1 MCRADTANSLT
12 DSYGT
17 SLYSIPE
24 IGYTRDAF
32 RKTVANAQKH
42 GVFDVVPWLAL
53 GCGFQ
58 RTVKNGNGG
67 FGDGTTT
74 LNFDWNYEYICERAT
89 NGIGHCVCSG
99 RPRSSYR
106 CAWLADDWM
115 LGREINDPWP
125 FNSSAHPAGFAAAW
139 SDKFAPWNHA
149 TRAVLWPHPFA
160 AISHPD
166 EGGQHPLLEVAQGN
180 TTHMLMHLV
189 SYVLGAAAE
198 QRLPPGQPRVNT
210 A

>member
-89 NGIGHCVCSG
+89 NGIGRATAKALVEQGAELFILCRNEEKGQAFGC
-99 RPRSSYR
+99 
-106 CAWLADDWM
+106 
-115 LGREINDPWP
+115 
-125 FNSSAHPAGFAAAW
+125 FPA
-139 SDKFAPWNHA
+139 
-149 TRAVLWPHPFA
+149 
-160 AISHPD
+160 
-166 EGGQHPLLEVAQGN
+166 AQ
-180 TTHMLMHLV
+180 
-189 SYVLGAAAE
+189 
-198 QRLPPGQPRVNT
+198 
-210 A
+210 

>member
-74 LNFDWNYEYICERAT
+74 LNFD
-89 NGIGHCVCSG
+89 V
-99 RPRSSYR
+99 
-106 CAWLADDWM
+106 
-115 LGREINDPWP
+115 
-125 FNSSAHPAGFAAAW
+125 
-139 SDKFAPWNHA
+139 K
-149 TRAVLWPHPFA
+149 
-160 AISHPD
+160 
-166 EGGQHPLLEVAQGN
+166 
-180 TTHMLMHLV
+180 
-189 SYVLGAAAE
+189 
-198 QRLPPGQPRVNT
+198 
-210 A
+210 